1 MALRYYFDVHVPI
14 AIVTELRKR
23 SVDVLRAQDD
33 GADELADALLL
44 DRAKELDRV
53 LVSSDKDFLVEVQ
66 QRQRKASDFAGV
78 IHYRPA
84 RVSLGQVIEDL
95 ELVAKLIEPRE
106 LQSQLIY
113 LPISKRAEGNP

>member
-33 GADELADALLL
+33 GADELDDAPLL
-44 DRAKELDRV
+44 DRAKDLDRV

-66 QRQRKASDFAGV
+66 QRQHNATNFAGV

-84 RVSLGQVIEDL
+84 RVSFGQVIEDL
-95 ELVAKLIEPRE
+95 ELMAKLLE
-106 LQSQLIY
+106 LQEVQNQLVY
-113 LPISKRAEGNP
+113 LPISKRTK

>member
-33 GADELADALLL
+33 GAHELDDALLL
-44 DRAKELDRV
+44 DRANELERV

-66 QRQRKASDFAGV
+66 QRQSKVIDFAGV

-84 RVSLGQVIEDL
+84 RVSLGQIIEDL
-95 ELVAKLIEPRE
+95 ELIAKLMEAQEI
-106 LQSQLIY
+106 QNQLVY
-113 LPISKRAEGNP
+113 LPISKLAE